1 MIMIIVYNY
10 IIIWYTIVGLNYRGK
25 YFYGDDNLAKNMKPR
40 FKECRRLGLN
50 VCGHPKAMNRAKK
63 GTSRADKKLS
73 NYGKQLLEKQRL
85 KAYYG
90 VMEKQFERYVEEA
103 KKSRELTGSALVKI
117 LETRLDN
124 IVYRLGFAS
133 SIRQARQ
140 MVVHGHINV
149 NGQKVNIPSYRLRI
163 GDIVSLREKSQKIE
177 LFRENFL
184 SNFSNSFPYLEKDE
198 SNFAGR
204 LVRLPERE
212 EVPIIIEDQLVVE
225 FYSSI

>member
-1 MIMIIVYNY
+1 M
-10 IIIWYTIVGLNYRGK
+10 
-25 YFYGDDNLAKNMKPR
+25 MKPR

-50 VCGHPKAMNRAKK
+50 VYGHPKAMNRAKP
-63 GTSRADKKLS
+63 GSSRADKKLS

-85 KAYYG
+85 RAYYG
-90 VMEKQFERYVEEA
+90 VMEKQFKKYVEEA
-103 KKSRELTGSALVKI
+103 KKSKELTGNALVKI

-133 SIRQARQ
+133 SISQARQ

-149 NGQKVNIPSYRLRI
+149 NGKKVNIPSYRTKV
-163 GDIVSLREKSQKIE
+163 GDVISLREKSQKID
-177 LFRENFL
+177 LFRENYVTNL
-184 SNFSNSFPYLEKDE
+184 TNNLPYIEKDE
-198 SNFAGR
+198 SSFSGK

-212 EVPIIIEDQLVVE
+212 EIPIEIEDQLVVE